1 MSTWAPA
8 AGRTVQRGC
17 EPRAIKSPPKRAAR
31 MIPRAPILAQ
41 AVGFSITLRHRLA
54 LASSDHTGLPTF
66 PIRLPGES
74 RDPPGR
80 RTSARGVDP
89 AFRREDN
96 LFSRFGRERA
106 AAARVR
112 CYSLRPH
119 PNPPPLAGEGDRR
132 DSGGRVGAEGDPLFV
147 AEVRRRF
154 GAE

>member
-41 AVGFSITLRHRLA
+41 AVGFSITLRGRLA
-54 LASSDHTGLPTF
+54 LASSDHAGLPTF

-89 AFRREDN
+89 GF
-96 LFSRFGRERA
+96 
-106 AAARVR
+106 
-112 CYSLRPH
+112 RPH
-119 PNPPPLAGEGDRR
+119 PNPPPPAGEGDRR
-132 DSGGRVGAEGDPLFV
+132 DSGGRVGAETDGGYSVP
-147 AEVRRRF
+147 RY
-154 GAE
+154 GA